1 MGEAAKQSAGGPVEF
16 AAELAHGVADFKP
29 DDLAHDALTVTFGLS
44 AWMRR
49 CSVGFEEA
57 WAGVT
62 MLRAAL
68 LKVGGLDRATE
79 PVPLRAGDART
90 ALVNMT
96 VYLDGL
102 VSRAAHTAGSGRSEV
117 IAGAVDL
124 LDG

>member
-1 MGEAAKQSAGGPVEF
+1 MAEAAKQSVGRSVQF

-49 CSVGFEEA
+49 TAVGFEEA
-57 WAGVT
+57 WEGMT

-68 LKVGGLDRATE
+68 LEAGGLDRATE
-79 PVPLRAGDART
+79 PVPLRAADAKT

-102 VSRAAHTAGSGRSEV
+102 VSRGVRRAGADRSEI
-117 IAGAVDL
+117 IAQAVDML
-124 LDG
+124 GS

>member
-1 MGEAAKQSAGGPVEF
+1 MAEAAKQSVRRSVQF

-29 DDLAHDALTVTFGLS
+29 DDLAYDALTVSFGLS

-49 CSVGFEEA
+49 SSVGFEQA
-57 WAGVT
+57 WEGVM

-68 LKVGGLDRATE
+68 LEAGGLDRATE
-79 PVPLRAGDART
+79 PVLLRAADART

-102 VSRAAHTAGSGRSEV
+102 VSRGARRTGADRSEI
-117 IAGAVDL
+117 IAQAVDML
-124 LDG
+124 GN

>member
-1 MGEAAKQSAGGPVEF
+1 MEF
-16 AAELAHGVADFKP
+16 ATELARGVADFRQ
-29 DDLAHDALTVTFGLS
+29 DDLAHDGLTVTFGLS

-68 LKVGGLDRATE
+68 LEVAGLDRATE
-79 PVPLRAGDART
+79 PVPLRAGDPRT
-90 ALVNMT
+90 ALINMT

-102 VSRAAHTAGSGRSEV
+102 VSRAARLTGSGRLEI

-124 LDG
+124 LDS

>member
-1 MGEAAKQSAGGPVEF
+1 VEF
-16 AAELAHGVADFKP
+16 AAELARGVADFREA
-29 DDLAHDALTVTFGLS
+29 DLAHDALTVTFGLS

-57 WAGVT
+57 WAGVAL
-62 MLRAAL
+62 LRAAL
-68 LKVGGLDRATE
+68 LEVAGLDRTTE

-102 VSRAAHTAGSGRSEV
+102 VSRAARLTGSKRLEV

-124 LDG
+124 LGC